1 VTPEI
6 QISEHLST
14 PILPFLPTFIMS
26 QSEDRPLSSSD
37 FLKFTEGFNSTIEG
51 LKTSIGASIQ
61 AAIAPL
67 QVTQKETIEDLAK
80 TKDRVT
86 AIEDDNDSTKA
97 KVEEL
102 QKQMSSL
109 QQQNLSRRPPLTT
122 RLMQIAEESSSVF
135 RPTPPPPPPSS
146 TPIRDAVHVLKEAKK
161 VVGFSPITVDDIN
174 YLKSQH
180 AIEDDATAMTFSI
193 IEFLTF
199 EMKVPK
205 SFTDKLVLKRVF
217 PPAKPPPSGWSTLY
231 AEFPDTASA
240 DLIHQYVRN
249 LLPGKNVSIY
259 VPHSL
264 HPRYSAIGDLS
275 HEYRNGTIKHKTKIR
290 YGASDFVLMV
300 KPKNSNTPWSYVP
313 LDGLPPL
320 QLSSFDGNPSTS
332 PPPGRTRITSKRGRP
347 ESPTSVDNTRLNKSS
362 KDDLPDEPTAK
373 DDLPDEP
380 TA

>member
-1 VTPEI
+1 
-6 QISEHLST
+6 
-14 PILPFLPTFIMS
+14 MS

-122 RLMQIAEESSSVF
+122 RTVQISEDSSSVF
-135 RPTPPPPPPSS
+135 RPTPPPPPPNS
-146 TPIRDAVHVLKEAKK
+146 TPFHDAVHVLKEAKK

-217 PPAKPPPSGWSTLY
+217 PPAKPPASGWSTLY
-231 AEFPDTASA
+231 AEFPDNASA

-264 HPRYSAIGDLS
+264 HPRYSAIGDLA

-320 QLSSFDGNPSTS
+320 QLSKFDGNPSTS

-347 ESPTSVDNTRLNKSS
+347 ESPTSGDNIRPNKSR
-362 KDDLPDEPTAK
+362 KDDLPDDPTKTSQHSTTANEPILPAGEQAVQS
-373 DDLPDEP
+373 DDP
-380 TA
+380 TLKTPLN